1 VARIVMK
8 ASIVERTL
16 VAFTITLVAIAP
28 AHASHPPQKLQTQGL
43 AGPGQFVG
51 KSIPTPANPEG
62 LIFARQVLQAPPSP
76 FPSDGGAASSS
87 SSLRAQA
94 RARSRTIYLNRDGAL
109 LRPGDNDARLSTSSI
124 VQEPTLLT
132 PWDIDDEMWAETVAC
147 VRELYARFDVTV
159 TDEDPGDVPHI
170 EAVFGGHPSDV
181 GLPSNVAGVSPF
193 TTDCGIIENSVVFT
207 FTDVLPDDPRLMCE
221 VMAQEIA
228 HSFGADH
235 ELLAEDPMTYLDYP
249 GERSFQDELAS
260 CGEDSPR
267 PCGIDSHV
275 CWQKQNSVQLLGSR
289 LGLRGTGAPDAS
301 GTTSTAEPEV
311 GSCQAS
317 GSAGAPLALAL
328 AGLLRWRRRRGA
340 VRSEDRHALD
350 DRERVGALPEG
361 ARVADLDRE

>member
-1 VARIVMK
+1 M
-8 ASIVERTL
+8 ERTL
-16 VAFTITLVAIAP
+16 VAFTITLAAIAP
-28 AHASHPPQKLQTQGL
+28 AHASHPPQKLQTHGI
-43 AGPGQFVG
+43 AGPRNFVG
-51 KSIPTPANPEG
+51 RSIPTVGPTSG
-62 LIFARQVLQAPPSP
+62 LVFARQVLPAPP
-76 FPSDGGAASSS
+76 PSSV
-87 SSLRAQA
+87 RAQA

-132 PWDIDDEMWAETVAC
+132 PWDIDDEMWTETVAC

-170 EAVFGGHPSDV
+170 EAVFGGHPTDV

-260 CGEDSPR
+260 CGEDTPR

-301 GTTSTAEPEV
+301 GTNTTAEPEA
-311 GSCQAS
+311 GCQTS

-328 AGLLRWRRRRGA
+328 AGLLRGLLRGRGRRRRGA
-340 VRSEDRHALD
+340 VSGPSRTR
-350 DRERVGALPEG
+350 
-361 ARVADLDRE
+361 